1 MLVSY
6 IRRRLTKSTLLR
18 GVRSRPTCRNAAP
31 HSGECEIH
39 GKDGVA
45 GSIPA
50 GGSTP
55 NQQARPGGRRPVV
68 CQRFASRLL
77 IVVARTRSGDDRLE
91 KFAVWSTT
99 MAERCRRQFAAPP
112 STSRS

>member
-50 GGSTP
+50 GGPHQTS
-55 NQQARPGGRRPVV
+55 RPGRVEEDPS
-68 CQRFASRLL
+68 FASDLP
-77 IVVARTRSGDDRLE
+77 ADY
-91 KFAVWSTT
+91 
-99 MAERCRRQFAAPP
+99 
-112 STSRS
+112 

>member
-50 GGSTP
+50 GGVHTKP
-55 NQQARPGGRRPVV
+55 AGQAGWKKTRRLPAICQQITNSGRTNTLR
-68 CQRFASRLL
+68 
-77 IVVARTRSGDDRLE
+77 G
-91 KFAVWSTT
+91 
-99 MAERCRRQFAAPP
+99 
-112 STSRS
+112 